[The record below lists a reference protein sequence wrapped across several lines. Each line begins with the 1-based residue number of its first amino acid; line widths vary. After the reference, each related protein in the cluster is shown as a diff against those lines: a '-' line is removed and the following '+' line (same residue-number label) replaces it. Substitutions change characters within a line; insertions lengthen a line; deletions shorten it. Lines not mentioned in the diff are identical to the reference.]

1 MLCKLKDRAAP
12 EDKNSIVYDNNYS
25 NCEAVYFGKSLKWTQ
40 LICQDLRNTVGK
52 HFTTLAAI
60 RRNLLIRKAG

>member
-1 MLCKLKDRAAP
+1 MLCKLKDRAAA

-40 LICQDLRNTVGK
+40 LICQDLRLRK
-52 HFTTLAAI
+52 EWYCETL
-60 RRNLLIRKAG
+60 LGSTLQL

>member
-1 MLCKLKDRAAP
+1 MLCKLKDRAAA

-40 LICQDLRNTVGK
+40 LICQDLRLQK
-52 HFTTLAAI
+52 EWYCETLLGSI
-60 RRNLLIRKAG
+60 LQL